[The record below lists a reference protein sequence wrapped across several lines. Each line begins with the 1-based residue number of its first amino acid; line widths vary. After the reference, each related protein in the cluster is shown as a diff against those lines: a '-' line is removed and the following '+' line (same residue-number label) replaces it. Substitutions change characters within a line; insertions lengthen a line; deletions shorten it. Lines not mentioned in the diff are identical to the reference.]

1 MHYTACFLD
10 RLGKRRI
17 SRRLVAELIRR
28 LVVEFIEKEESTRHR
43 FKYKSLLLKRCHRK
57 LLKFK
62 NKQKTILIL
71 EEN

>member
-43 FKYKSLLLKRCHRK
+43 FKYKSLLKRCHK
-57 LLKFK
+57 KY
-62 NKQKTILIL
+62 
-71 EEN
+71 